1 MMCFDDLNLVRTCM
15 KLDISQII
23 DSNPKE
29 AFYTKQSFDL
39 EEPIKANENKAIFK
53 IMMDP

>member
-23 DSNPKE
+23 DSNPYE
-29 AFYTKQSFDL
+29 AVYAKQSYDL
-39 EEPIKANENKAIFK
+39 DEPIKA
-53 IMMDP
+53 